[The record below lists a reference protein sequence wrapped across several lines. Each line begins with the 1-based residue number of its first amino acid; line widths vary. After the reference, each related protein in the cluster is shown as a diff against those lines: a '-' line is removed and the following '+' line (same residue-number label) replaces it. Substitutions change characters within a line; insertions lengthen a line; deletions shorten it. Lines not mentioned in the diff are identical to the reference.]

1 MSHIAVIG
9 ASGEVGSRIVKEL
22 SDRHHQITAISRHP
36 ENIPSLPGV
45 TPLKANLYN
54 TDEIVQLLKGHDA
67 VVSAVKFVDADAQQ
81 IIGVVK
87 QSGVQRYLVVGGA
100 GSLEVQPGLLLID
113 TPEFP
118 EVFKTEATKGAE
130 FLDEIQKE
138 TNLNWSFLSPSALFG
153 PGERTGKFR
162 LGKDTLLTSENGSH
176 ISYEDYAVALVDEIE
191 NPQHSRQ
198 RFTVGY

>member
-45 TPLKANLYN
+45 TALKADLYN

-81 IIGVVK
+81 IIDVVK

-138 TNLNWSFLSPSALFG
+138 TNLNWTFLSPSALLG

-162 LGKDTLLTSENGSH
+162 LGKDTLLTTGSGSH

-191 NPQHSRQ
+191 NPQHPRQ